1 MLLQGKLPMRKELR
15 LETCVPTWA
24 PGSPRT
30 SPEERVPTQQ
40 SAGQGRFQTDA
51 QRVPVDSRCHRPPAS
66 SGCLARSLNLR
77 ARSRGPAGRL
87 HPPTHRQRGPV
98 CRGSPRAS
106 GGRAPGGVGGY
117 APQPAGTSQVGA
129 RTRGGAP
136 GGAAPGGGAGTVAAA
151 PAPARILARRHHR
164 VQLGFVTGEQLCAA
178 GPLSLPYPNSL
189 LLEVHPAGEEADA
202 TVTDADSLCVFRC
215 SLSRDT
221 ECCYVGKESILITL
235 GYYSALLKF
244 ASHAEFSAFSN
255 ALRRYQCEKKEHS
268 MFSFSR
274 TEEVSAAQY
283 FEFYDCLSQQQNVM
297 RDFVMTAT
305 YHRAILQNHTD
316 FRNKVVLDVGCG
328 SGILSFFAVQAGAL
342 RVYAVEAGSV
352 AQYAEMQPFRPDHCF
367 AREN

>member
-1 MLLQGKLPMRKELR
+1 MRKELR

-129 RTRGGAP
+129 RTRGGGEAGA
-136 GGAAPGGGAGTVAAA
+136 GGSKPRPFPRLGSGSAGRRGSRRRRWHRGGGSGSRPDPGSPALPSGSWLAGTTACSSASSPGSSSA
-151 PAPARILARRHHR
+151 PRGRSRSPIRTLCCWRCTRR
-164 VQLGFVTGEQLCAA
+164 G
-178 GPLSLPYPNSL
+178 
-189 LLEVHPAGEEADA
+189 
-202 TVTDADSLCVFRC
+202 
-215 SLSRDT
+215 
-221 ECCYVGKESILITL
+221 
-235 GYYSALLKF
+235 
-244 ASHAEFSAFSN
+244 
-255 ALRRYQCEKKEHS
+255 RR
-268 MFSFSR
+268 R
-274 TEEVSAAQY
+274 
-283 FEFYDCLSQQQNVM
+283 M
-297 RDFVMTAT
+297 R
-305 YHRAILQNHTD
+305 R
-316 FRNKVVLDVGCG
+316 
-328 SGILSFFAVQAGAL
+328 
-342 RVYAVEAGSV
+342 
-352 AQYAEMQPFRPDHCF
+352 
-367 AREN
+367 